1 MWCVQVVYIG
11 VQGAEETNQFT
22 VVVWDQLFSPA
33 EDEIIVLEGETGV
46 VYDVTDNF
54 NDQAAGIT

>member
-1 MWCVQVVYIG
+1 MVYIG
-11 VQGAEETNQFT
+11 VQGVDETNQFT